1 MSYVFLFGG
10 LVGGQIVDAY
20 AQIRDDEQ
28 RLKEDEAEKCVFQL
42 GLGLGLGLKRMRPS
56 GASFFIVF
64 NSMKLCCEG

>member
-42 GLGLGLGLKRMRPS
+42 GLGLGSKRVRPS

-64 NSMKLCCEG
+64 NSIKLCCEG